1 MIGCRCGQLV
11 VWACPSRAAFSEYM
25 LSVADVAVDSHS
37 FPSFVSLLLRRS
49 KTDIFG
55 VGVRIYLGRVQG
67 PICPVKSLL
76 AYLAV
81 RGPEPSPLFVI
92 CDGSPLSRRC
102 LVAAIRGALAA
113 SGVDVSLFNGHSFR
127 IGAAT
132 TAAVCGLEDSL
143 IQVLGRWKSSA
154 FTRYIP
160 TPRSTLVGVA
170 QTLMASQ

>member
-1 MIGCRCGQLV
+1 MGSLLCGL
-11 VWACPSRAAFSEYM
+11 CPSRAAFSEYM

-55 VGVRIYLGRVQG
+55 VGVRIYFGRVQG

-81 RGPEPSPLFVI
+81 RGPEPGPLFVFR
-92 CDGSPLSRRC
+92 DGSPLSRRC
-102 LVAAIRGALAA
+102 LVAAIRGELAA
-113 SGVDVSLFNGHSFR
+113 SGVDVSRFNGHSFR
-127 IGAAT
+127 IGAA
-132 TAAVCGLEDSL
+132 AACGLEDSL
-143 IQVLGRWKSSA
+143 IGRWKSSA